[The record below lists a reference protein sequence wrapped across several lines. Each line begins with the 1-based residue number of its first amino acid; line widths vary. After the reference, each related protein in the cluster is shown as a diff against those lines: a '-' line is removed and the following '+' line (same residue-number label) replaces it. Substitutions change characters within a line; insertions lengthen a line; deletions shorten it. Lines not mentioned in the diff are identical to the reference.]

1 MHSAVDS
8 ALQPHPSPE
17 STPSD
22 AVGPRVQPQ
31 RLPSPAP
38 VARAGLGKTPDW
50 RRRPPD
56 LAVRS
61 PCVSALTAPS
71 PRLVVAPHTIA
82 TLSRSSLAY
91 RVSAIACCLV
101 GVTLSGAHPALW
113 GSRGPL
119 AACQRFPPR
128 PSVWSR
134 SAPPPFRRHFPRGEL
149 FRIPFR
155 SLGTT
160 GSPYSVLCGQDRRSL
175 FVSSPRI
182 RRFCVPSSGPSAP
195 FIKVHFRCRRFEE
208 DDNAGRIKLSCALEN
223 SMKQLV

>member
-134 SAPPPFRRHFPRGEL
+134 SAPPPRFGVISPAGNCFGFRFVRWEP
-149 FRIPFR
+149 
-155 SLGTT
+155 LGARTPCSAVRT
-160 GSPYSVLCGQDRRSL
+160 VGRCSCLLLVFDVSVSQAPARQ
-175 FVSSPRI
+175 P
-182 RRFCVPSSGPSAP
+182 PSSRCISA
-195 FIKVHFRCRRFEE
+195 VE
-208 DDNAGRIKLSCALEN
+208 DLKKTIMQVE
-223 SMKQLV
+223 

>member
-134 SAPPPFRRHFPRGEL
+134 SAPPPVSASFPPRGTV
-149 FRIPFR
+149 
-155 SLGTT
+155 SD
-160 GSPYSVLCGQDRRSL
+160 SVS
-175 FVSSPRI
+175 FVGNHWEPVLRAL
-182 RRFCVPSSGPSAP
+182 RSGPSVVVRVFSSYSTFLCP
-195 FIKVHFRCRRFEE
+195 
-208 DDNAGRIKLSCALEN
+208 KLRPVSPLHQGAFPL
-223 SMKQLV
+223 